1 MRRTTKR
8 AQVYVDR
15 AAAAAGGAAG
25 AGGGSM
31 AAIKHTHPWA
41 DESGL
46 PLG

>member
-15 AAAAAGGAAG
+15 AAAA